1 MTDLEWLALE
11 LSPLV
16 QRLDRRRTEP
26 IGVIDVRHPQ
36 AHYARIVG
44 WIAEHFPLLIELAER
59 HGSDGQDGTGYDV
72 LVYSSSA
79 VLSTSDQPAPTVNT
93 ESHNLAPNKNSPHAA
108 NRYPDSETIPAAR
121 FRVARPELE
130 ATESSIFR
138 APSAAVYGRPVK
150 SATPRAQGLE
160 LSPVVQ
166 GEVHR
171 SQTSSLAR
179 NVGTPEPG
187 IPSEAPDSS
196 QSADHD
202 QLIAGVTA
210 PVETSARFPAKV
222 EGALPRGPS
231 PGFTHLAEK
240 ESEGNAAVLGPG
252 IAVVHESLA
261 PPTTEPAQTV
271 WRVRRGAAGPQR
283 LPPPEPLAAIST
295 EPGTLSRTADDIGES
310 LLPHGK
316 EKVGR
321 RVEHL
326 PPSKGEGRNEIY
338 SSSQG
343 QEMNKTAVW
352 TSSRVNAEA
361 LLPREVST
369 DARTVPFVL
378 RRQHVAIGGLAGEG
392 SWSHE
397 DAPTG
402 QSSRQGTSARL
413 HTGVTEHPPISQARI
428 PFGERPR
435 LRLSKREWAQ
445 LIDLL
450 TRVISQKLAIDLERR
465 GIRAWR

>member
-1 MTDLEWLALE
+1 MSDAEWIALE
-11 LSPLV
+11 PSPLG

-93 ESHNLAPNKNSPHAA
+93 ESHILAPNKKSPHAA

-150 SATPRAQGLE
+150 SAAPRAQGLE

-210 PVETSARFPAKV
+210 PVETSAPFPAKV

-240 ESEGNAAVLGPG
+240 EGEGNAAVPG
-252 IAVVHESLA
+252 QAIAVVHESLA

-310 LLPHGK
+310 LLPRGK
-316 EKVGR
+316 ENFGR
-321 RVEHL
+321 GGEHL
-326 PPSKGEGRNEIY
+326 PHSKGEERNEIY

-343 QEMNKTAVW
+343 NGMNETAMLGGYL
-352 TSSRVNAEA
+352 AEA
-361 LLPREVST
+361 LLPPEMPT
-369 DARTVPFVL
+369 DARSAPLVL
-378 RRQHVAIGGLAGEG
+378 RRPHKAAGGLAGEE
-392 SWSHE
+392 SW
-397 DAPTG
+397 G
-402 QSSRQGTSARL
+402 QEHALIGQLSRLGTSARL

-428 PFGERPR
+428 PFKERPR
-435 LRLSKREWAQ
+435 LHLSKREWAQ
-445 LIDLL
+445 LVDRL

-465 GIRAWR
+465 GIRVWR